1 MVVNKLFKF
10 AKNLWLSCFLL
21 FIATFSQK
29 AIAQR
34 GWELGAWAGV
44 SHYFGDLNTSFEL
57 THPGIA
63 GGLIGRFN
71 FNDRLCMKM
80 GLNYGTLQADDANSK
95 NPFEKQRNL
104 SFKSPIADGIMQFE
118 FNFLPFIHGS
128 KNQYFSPYVFGGINV
143 FYFNPKAFY
152 NDKWV
157 ALRGLGTE
165 GQFKGEEYYSV
176 QGALAYGVGLKWS
189 LTEVLSINLEL
200 SSRRLFTDYLDD
212 VSTVYP
218 NMRDLFNA
226 RGATAVALSDR
237 SLPNAEG
244 VKLGQAGRQR
254 GNSRTWDMYTFFGV
268 GVLYYFGDLKCPP
281 ISLRNR

>member
-1 MVVNKLFKF
+1 MVGNQQSKF
-10 AKNLWLSCFLL
+10 AKKMVSNCFLL
-21 FIATFSQK
+21 FLTLFLQQAQ
-29 AIAQR
+29 AQR

-44 SHYFGDLNTSFEL
+44 SHYFGDLNTSFNIS
-57 THPGIA
+57 HPGAA
-63 GGLIGRFN
+63 GGIIGRFN
-71 FNDRLCMKM
+71 FNDRLCLKM
-80 GLNYGTLQADDANSK
+80 GINYGRLQADDANAQ
-95 NPFEKQRNL
+95 NAFERQRNL
-104 SFKSPIADGIMQFE
+104 SFRSAITDGVMQFE

-128 KNQYFSPYVFGGINV
+128 RTQNFTPYVFGGINV
-143 FYFNPKAFY
+143 FHFNPKAFY
-152 NDKWV
+152 DGKWV

-176 QGALAYGVGLKWS
+176 QGGLAYGLGLKWS
-189 LTEVLSINLEL
+189 LSEVWSINLEL

-212 VSTVYP
+212 VSTAYP

-244 VKLGQAGRQR
+244 IKLGQAGRQR
-254 GNSRTWDMYTFFGV
+254 GNSRTSDMYTFLGI

-281 ISLRNR
+281 ISFRSR